1 MADVFLN
8 ESGWKIRA
16 LSRKPAKAQAWADK
30 GVEVVKGDLDDKAS
44 LISAF
49 KGANAIFGVTDFWHP
64 AQDPANQA
72 KLKPGQTINEFA
84 YDYEVQ
90 QGKNIADAAATV
102 ESLEMFVFSSL
113 SKTKYWSK
121 GKYTHVYHF
130 DSKAH
135 VVDYI
140 KQELPKLWEKT
151 SIFQP
156 AMFMTNW
163 RSGLSPTKVCRHTKH
178 STIVSSIDK
187 CTATGR
193 FLPPLLR
200 RFF

>member
-1 MADVFLN
+1 MANVFLN

-16 LSRKPAKAQAWADK
+16 ISRNPAKAQAWADK
-30 GVEVVKGDLDDKAS
+30 GVEVVKGDLDDKDS
-44 LISAF
+44 LISGF
-49 KGANAIFGVTDFWHP
+49 KGANAIFAVTDFWHP
-64 AQDPANQA
+64 LLDPANKA
-72 KLKPGQTINEFA
+72 KLKSGQTMNEFA

-102 ESLEMFVFSSL
+102 DSLERFVFSSL

-121 GKYTHVYHF
+121 GKFTHVYHF
-130 DSKAH
+130 DSKAE

-163 RSGLSPTKVCRHTKH
+163 TNGLKPMKVGGHMKH
-178 STIVSSIDK
+178 STIV
-187 CTATGR
+187 
-193 FLPPLLR
+193 F
-200 RFF
+200 

>member
-1 MADVFLN
+1 MANVFLN

-16 LSRKPAKAQAWADK
+16 ISRNPAKAQAWADK
-30 GVEVVKGDLDDKAS
+30 GVEVVKGDLDDKDS
-44 LISAF
+44 LKSGF
-49 KGANAIFGVTDFWHP
+49 KGANAIFAVTDFWHP
-64 AQDPANQA
+64 LLDPANKA
-72 KLKPGQTINEFA
+72 KLKPGQTMNEFA

-102 ESLEMFVFSSL
+102 DSLERFVFSSL

-121 GKYTHVYHF
+121 GKFTHVYHF
-130 DSKAH
+130 DSKAE

-163 RSGLSPTKVCRHTKH
+163 TNGLKPTKVGGHMKH
-178 STIVSSIDK
+178 STIV
-187 CTATGR
+187 
-193 FLPPLLR
+193 F
-200 RFF
+200 